1 MKRIVRIATV
11 ACLASA
17 LVTGVQ
23 AQTWPDRPVKMLVL
37 SGAGGSP
44 DVATRA
50 ISQELSQTLGRQF
63 VVENKVGAGGIVGLS
78 ALKASAPD
86 GYTFAL
92 APASSIV
99 IAPRLFKD
107 VPFDTEKDFAPV
119 AFIGKTPIVI
129 AVKKDSPYKTF
140 EDLKKASQQA
150 KEPIPVGTTSI
161 NSLPHL
167 LGELSARKAGAK
179 IFTVPFST
187 GSQAVTALLG
197 GDVQALIDGSPSFE
211 GMVRSGELRLLA
223 SYADKRQFGKKELPT
238 VAENAPGL
246 TATGWFGVFA
256 PRDTPPQIVD
266 KLRTAINSA
275 MAKPEIEER
284 LVSLNIFPER
294 MTGADYS
301 AFLAREQS
309 FWAEALKD
317 VGAKSQ

>member
-1 MKRIVRIATV
+1 MKRIVCIAAV
-11 ACLASA
+11 ACLASVLA
-17 LVTGVQ
+17 TAVQ

-86 GYTFAL
+86 GYTFLL

-99 IAPRLFKD
+99 IAPRLFKE
-107 VPFDTEKDFAPV
+107 VPFDVEKDFAPV
-119 AFIGKTPIVI
+119 AFIGKTPIVV

-140 EDLKKASQQA
+140 EELKKASQQA

-167 LGELSARKAGAK
+167 LGELSARKAGVK
-179 IFTVPFST
+179 MFTVPFST
-187 GSQAVTALLG
+187 GSQAITALLG

-223 SYADKRQFGKKELPT
+223 SYADKRQFGNKDLPT

-256 PRDTPPQIVD
+256 PRDTPKEIID
-266 KLRTAINSA
+266 KLRTAINNA
-275 MAKPEIEER
+275 MAKPDIEER
-284 LVSLNIFPER
+284 LVSLNIFPDR
-294 MTGADYS
+294 MTGPEYA